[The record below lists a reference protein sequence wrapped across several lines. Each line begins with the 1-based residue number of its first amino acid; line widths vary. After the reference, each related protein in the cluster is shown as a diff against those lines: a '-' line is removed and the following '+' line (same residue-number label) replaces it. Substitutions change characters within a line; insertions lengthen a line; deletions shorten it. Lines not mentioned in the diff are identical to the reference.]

1 MRAVHRIPRRFCAFM
16 HSENVIV
23 SIKLVDLKR
32 ELKDDQDKLSLRQE
46 IFLLRLDER
55 LRARQDR
62 LRALQ
67 AQREERL
74 QALQAQREDLLR
86 AGQAQREDRLRAR
99 LMSTVFLGRSVGVFL
114 SCGLGVSVAVVRFSL
129 LIK

>member
-46 IFLLRLDER
+46 FFLLRLDER

-74 QALQAQREDLLR
+74 RAL
-86 AGQAQREDRLRAR
+86 QAQREDRLRAR

-114 SCGLGVSVAVVRFSL
+114 SCGLGVSVAVVGFSL